1 MIYKKKGRSL
11 PCKICG
17 LVYTDNID
25 PAIDPDKGDCII
37 CARCTMRLVN
47 APPPEVEII
56 PQQLLT
62 AIKDRKLTKY
72 RKSLGLTQDA
82 LAWRLGITARQLRSI
97 EKNKYFPSVKVLR
110 KFEKKI
116 RQRIGLGGPKTGN
129 LGVLTT

>member
-1 MIYKKKGRSL
+1 MTYKKKGRSL

-17 LVYTDNID
+17 RAYTDNIA
-25 PAIDPDKGDCII
+25 PAIDPDKGGYVI
-37 CARCTMRLVN
+37 CAICTMRLTA
-47 APPPEVEII
+47 APPPEVEIS

-62 AIKDRKLTKY
+62 AINDRKLTKY

-82 LAWRLGITARQLRSI
+82 LAGRLGITARQLRSI

-116 RQRIGLGGPKTGN
+116 RQGIGLGGSKTGN